1 MDLNTSPY
9 RPMPWFNKLAEK
21 LSKMD
26 VKLYPDT
33 GYRRLRKGLSSYTDF
48 RF

>member
-1 MDLNTSPY
+1 MDLNASPY
-9 RPMPWFNKLAEK
+9 RPTPWFNKLAEK

-26 VKLYPDT
+26 VNLYPDI
-33 GYRRLRKGLSSYTDF
+33 GYRRLRKGLSSYTGF